1 MTSTGYLDNITL
13 QYNNPEEYHTA
24 QFKPIM
30 EHTVRLTGRK
40 YEVIEEGDDI
50 HVVMYPEAGI
60 SNCKTRLIVA
70 KQMVRA
76 LKEVLEN
83 V

>member
-13 QYNNPEEYHTA
+13 QHTAVEYHT
-24 QFKPIM
+24 FKPIM

-40 YEVIEEGDDI
+40 YEITEDGDDI
-50 HVVMYPEAGI
+50 HVLMYPEAGI